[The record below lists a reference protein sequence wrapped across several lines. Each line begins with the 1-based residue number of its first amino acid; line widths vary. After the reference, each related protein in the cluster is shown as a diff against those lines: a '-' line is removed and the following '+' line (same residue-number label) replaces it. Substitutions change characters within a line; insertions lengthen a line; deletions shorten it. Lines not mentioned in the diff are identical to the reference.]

1 MDRDVGGGQ
10 ADGAERSVEV
20 VLLAVGPEA
29 AIGHP
34 IGPRREERNTAQAG
48 AFLELSNI
56 GRRHVQNVLAVNL
69 HFIGTIANGGG
80 NGDLDS
86 GCGVGKAD
94 DVHTVIGGFL
104 GCVVLGK
111 SHDGEGE
118 DEEVFHI
125 FFNLRGFQQ
134 CIADA
139 RTMKIGHLMKLIQ
152 IFALVLAGVSGGQA
166 ADPKAEALDLF
177 YNMDFDDALAAFEKI
192 LAATPN
198 DAEFHNHVA
207 HTLLFRELLRNG
219 ALESQMVSGNNS
231 FIRRMK
237 MEPPAEVERRFF
249 AEIELSMAITQAAI
263 TKNPRDTRAM
273 QTQAT
278 AYALRA
284 NYGFLVRKS
293 WLASLGDSS
302 KGYKLASQVVQLDP
316 KNTDA
321 LLLVGGYD
329 YIVGSLT
336 WQMRLL
342 GAAAGFHG
350 DKARGLRT
358 LELVGRQGN
367 ENKRD
372 AQITLCA
379 LYRREGQTARAI
391 PLLLELI
398 ETFPRNYLM
407 RFELAQMYA
416 ATGER
421 PKALAVLEEI
431 RRRKDLNLPGYTR
444 ISAEKI
450 YYETGNLQF
459 WFDDLDNAARSLQRA
474 TSSPEQM
481 KELDLNTGALA
492 FMRQGQIY
500 DLRKERSAAQGSYRR
515 AIQFAPEAEA
525 AKESQRY
532 LNTPYKRAQGN

>member
-1 MDRDVGGGQ
+1 
-10 ADGAERSVEV
+10 
-20 VLLAVGPEA
+20 
-29 AIGHP
+29 
-34 IGPRREERNTAQAG
+34 
-48 AFLELSNI
+48 
-56 GRRHVQNVLAVNL
+56 
-69 HFIGTIANGGG
+69 
-80 NGDLDS
+80 
-86 GCGVGKAD
+86 
-94 DVHTVIGGFL
+94 
-104 GCVVLGK
+104 
-111 SHDGEGE
+111 
-118 DEEVFHI
+118 
-125 FFNLRGFQQ
+125 
-134 CIADA
+134 
-139 RTMKIGHLMKLIQ
+139 MKLIR
-152 IFALVLAGVSGGQA
+152 ILSLVLVGVSLGLA
-166 ADPKAEALDLF
+166 ADTKAEALDLF
-177 YNMDFDDALAAFEKI
+177 YNMDFDEALVAYEKI
-192 LAATPN
+192 LAVNPN

-237 MEPPAEVERRFF
+237 MEPPADVERRFF
-249 AEIELSMAITQAAI
+249 AEIDRSMAITQAAI
-263 TKNPRDTRAM
+263 AKNPRDTRAM

-336 WQMRLL
+336 WQMRML
-342 GAAAGFHG
+342 GAVAGFHG

-367 ENKRD
+367 DNKRD

-379 LYRREGQTARAI
+379 LYRREGQTAKAI

-407 RFELAQMYA
+407 RFELAQMYG

-421 PKALAVLEEI
+421 SKALAVLEDI
-431 RRRKDLNLPGYTR
+431 RQRKERKVPGYTR
-444 ISAEKI
+444 VSLEKI

-459 WFDDLDNAARSLQRA
+459 WFNDLENALQSLA
-474 TSSPEQM
+474 KVTSSPEQM

-492 FMRQGQIY
+492 FMRQGQVH
-500 DLRKERSAAQGSYRR
+500 DLRNERSAAQSNYRQ

-525 AKESQRY
+525 AKESQKY
-532 LNTPYKRAQGN
+532 LSAPYKRAQRN